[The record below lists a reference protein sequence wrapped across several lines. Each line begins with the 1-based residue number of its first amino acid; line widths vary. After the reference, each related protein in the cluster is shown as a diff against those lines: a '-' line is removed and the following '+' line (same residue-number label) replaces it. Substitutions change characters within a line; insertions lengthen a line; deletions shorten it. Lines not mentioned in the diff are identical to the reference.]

1 MNYIY
6 DVVLNFQDE
15 LIEFYEWSSED
26 TIDHI
31 KRIPIF
37 RVNHQNLNDLINKN
51 ITISNDFIQKIKN
64 KTKCYRKTN
73 DLKCSALFTDLNRV
87 VGIEFSTEGN
97 IIARSSLLLDEEET
111 IILECRFDLVEKIY
125 YKVDSIIE
133 KNFLTRKEKL
143 KRNYILK
150 ELDKVYET
158 NNIDKLNYLYKEIYN
173 DSSLSFESKYLK
185 LKKSIKEN
193 YESKYNILYDILK
206 LTGKKNNIVPKTDI
220 IC

>member
-37 RVNHQNLNDLINKN
+37 RVTSQNLNDLVNKN
-51 ITISNDFIQKIKN
+51 IKINNDFIQKIKN

-73 DLKCSALFTDLNRV
+73 DLKYSALFTDLNRV
-87 VGIEFSTEGN
+87 VGIEFTKEGN
-97 IIARSSLLLDEEET
+97 NICRSALLLDEEET
-111 IILECRFDLVEKIY
+111 IILECRFDLVEKLY
-125 YKVDSIIE
+125 YQVNSKVNI
-133 KNFLTRKEKL
+133 NFLTRQENK

-150 ELDKVYET
+150 ELEKVYET
-158 NNIDKLNYLYKEIYN
+158 NNIDKLNYLYKEFFN
-173 DSSLSFESKYLK
+173 DISLSFESKYLK
-185 LKKSIKEN
+185 LHKLIKDN
-193 YESKYNILYDILK
+193 YESKYNILYDIFK
-206 LTGKKNNIVPKTDI
+206 LSYSNK
-220 IC
+220 

>member
-26 TIDHI
+26 IIDHI

-37 RVNHQNLNDLINKN
+37 RINHQNLNDLINKN

-73 DLKCSALFTDLNRV
+73 DLKYSALFTDLNRV
-87 VGIEFSTEGN
+87 VGIEFSTE
-97 IIARSSLLLDEEET
+97 ET
-111 IILECRFDLVEKIY
+111 IILECRFDLVEKLY

-206 LTGKKNNIVPKTDI
+206 LTYIKNN
-220 IC
+220 

>member
-31 KRIPIF
+31 KRIPVF
-37 RVNHQNLNDLINKN
+37 RVTPQNLNDLVNKN
-51 ITISNDFIQKIKN
+51 IKMNNDFIQKIKN

-73 DLKCSALFTDLNRV
+73 DLKYSALFTDLNRV
-87 VGIEFSTEGN
+87 VGIEFTSDGN
-97 IIARSSLLLDEEET
+97 NICRSSLLLDEEET

-125 YKVDSIIE
+125 YQVNSIIN
-133 KNFLTRKEKL
+133 KNFLTRQESK

-150 ELDKVYET
+150 ELEKVYET
-158 NNIDKLNYLYKEIYN
+158 NNTTYYK
-173 DSSLSFESKYLK
+173 
-185 LKKSIKEN
+185 
-193 YESKYNILYDILK
+193 
-206 LTGKKNNIVPKTDI
+206 
-220 IC
+220 

>member
-6 DVVLNFQDE
+6 DVVLNFQDD

-37 RVNHQNLNDLINKN
+37 RISSQNLNDLINKN
-51 ITISNDFIQKIKN
+51 IVISNDFIQKIKN

-73 DLKCSALFTDLNRV
+73 DLKYSALFTDLNKV
-87 VGIEFSTEGN
+87 IGIEFSSEGS
-97 IIARSSLLLDEEET
+97 IISRSSLLLDEEET
-111 IILECRFDLVEKIY
+111 IILECRFDLIEKLY
-125 YKVDSIIE
+125 YKVTSTME
-133 KNFLTRKEKL
+133 KNYLTRKEKY

-173 DSSLSFESKYLK
+173 DSTLSFESKYLK

-206 LTGKKNNIVPKTDI
+206 LTYSKNN
-220 IC
+220 

>member
-37 RVNHQNLNDLINKN
+37 RVTSQNLNDLVNKN
-51 ITISNDFIQKIKN
+51 VKMNNDFIQKIKN

-73 DLKCSALFTDLNRV
+73 DLKYSALFTDLNRV
-87 VGIEFSTEGN
+87 VGIEFTSEGDN
-97 IIARSSLLLDEEET
+97 ICRSSLLLDEEET

-125 YKVDSIIE
+125 YQVNSIIN
-133 KNFLTRKEKL
+133 KNFLTRQESK

-150 ELDKVYET
+150 ELEKVYET
-158 NNIDKLNYLYKEIYN
+158 NNIDKLNYLYKEIFN
-173 DSSLSFESKYLK
+173 DTSLSFESKYLK
-185 LKKSIKEN
+185 LYKLIKDN
-193 YESKYNILYDILK
+193 YESKYNVLYDIFK
-206 LTGKKNNIVPKTDI
+206 LSYSNK
-220 IC
+220 

>member
-31 KRIPIF
+31 KRIPVF
-37 RVNHQNLNDLINKN
+37 RVTSQNLNDLVNKN
-51 ITISNDFIQKIKN
+51 IKMNNDFIQKIKN

-73 DLKCSALFTDLNRV
+73 DLKYSALFTDLNRV
-87 VGIEFSTEGN
+87 VGIEFTSEGN
-97 IIARSSLLLDEEET
+97 NICRSSLLLDEEET

-125 YKVDSIIE
+125 YQVNSIIN
-133 KNFLTRKEKL
+133 KNFLTRQESK

-150 ELDKVYET
+150 ELKKVYET
-158 NNIDKLNYLYKEIYN
+158 NNIDKLNYLYKELFN
-173 DSSLSFESKYLK
+173 DTSLSFESKYLK
-185 LKKSIKEN
+185 LYKLIKDN
-193 YESKYNILYDILK
+193 YESKYNVLYDIFK
-206 LTGKKNNIVPKTDI
+206 LSYSNK
-220 IC
+220 

>member
-6 DVVLNFQDE
+6 DVGLNFQDDF
-15 LIEFYEWSSED
+15 IDFYEWSSED

-37 RVNHQNLNDLINKN
+37 RINPQNLSDLINKN

-73 DLKCSALFTDLNRV
+73 DLKYSALFTDLNKV
-87 VGIEFSTEGN
+87 VGIEFSNEGN
-97 IIARSSLLLDEEET
+97 IISRSSLLLDEEET
-111 IILECRFDLVEKIY
+111 IILECRFDLIEKIY

-133 KNFLTRKEKL
+133 KQFLTRQEKK
-143 KRNYILK
+143 KRNYILR
-150 ELDKVYET
+150 ELEKVYET
-158 NNIDKLNYLYKEIYN
+158 NNIDKLNYLYKEIYS

-185 LKKSIKEN
+185 LKKSIGEK
-193 YESKYNILYDILK
+193 YESKFNILYDILK
-206 LTGKKNNIVPKTDI
+206 LTYQKNNMLPKTDI

>member
-6 DVVLNFQDE
+6 DIVLNFQDE

-37 RVNHQNLNDLINKN
+37 RVTSQNLNDLVNKN
-51 ITISNDFIQKIKN
+51 IKMNNDFIQKIKN

-73 DLKCSALFTDLNRV
+73 DLKYSALFTDLNRV
-87 VGIEFSTEGN
+87 VGIEFTSEGN
-97 IIARSSLLLDEEET
+97 NICRSSLLLDEEET

-125 YKVDSIIE
+125 YQVNSKVNI
-133 KNFLTRKEKL
+133 NFLTRQENK

-150 ELDKVYET
+150 ELEKVYET
-158 NNIDKLNYLYKEIYN
+158 NNIDKLNYLYKELFN
-173 DSSLSFESKYLK
+173 DTSLSFESKYLK
-185 LKKSIKEN
+185 LYKLIKDN
-193 YESKYNILYDILK
+193 YESKYNVLYDIFK
-206 LTGKKNNIVPKTDI
+206 LSYSNK
-220 IC
+220 

>member
-37 RVNHQNLNDLINKN
+37 RVTSQNLNDLVNKN
-51 ITISNDFIQKIKN
+51 IKMNNDFIQKIKN

-73 DLKCSALFTDLNRV
+73 DLKYSALFTDLNRV
-87 VGIEFSTEGN
+87 VGIEFTSDGN
-97 IIARSSLLLDEEET
+97 NICRSSLLLDEEET

-125 YKVDSIIE
+125 YQVNSIIN
-133 KNFLTRKEKL
+133 KNFLTRQENK

-150 ELDKVYET
+150 ELEKVYET
-158 NNIDKLNYLYKEIYN
+158 NNIDKLNYLYKEIFN
-173 DSSLSFESKYLK
+173 DTSLSFESKYLK
-185 LKKSIKEN
+185 LYKLIKDN
-193 YESKYNILYDILK
+193 YESKYNVLYDIFK
-206 LTGKKNNIVPKTDI
+206 LSYSNK
-220 IC
+220 

>member
-37 RVNHQNLNDLINKN
+37 RINHQNLNDLINKN

-73 DLKCSALFTDLNRV
+73 DLKYSALFTDLNKV
-87 VGIEFSTEGN
+87 VGIEFTSDGN
-97 IIARSSLLLDEEET
+97 NICRSSLLLDEEET

-125 YKVDSIIE
+125 YQVNSIIN
-133 KNFLTRKEKL
+133 KNFLTRQENK

-150 ELDKVYET
+150 ELEKVYET
-158 NNIDKLNYLYKEIYN
+158 NNIDKLNYLYKEIFN
-173 DSSLSFESKYLK
+173 DTSLSFESKYLK
-185 LKKSIKEN
+185 LYKLIKDN
-193 YESKYNILYDILK
+193 YESKYNVLYDIFK
-206 LTGKKNNIVPKTDI
+206 LSYSNK
-220 IC
+220 

>member
-31 KRIPIF
+31 KRIPVF
-37 RVNHQNLNDLINKN
+37 RVTSQNLNDLVNKN
-51 ITISNDFIQKIKN
+51 IKMNNDFIQKIKN

-73 DLKCSALFTDLNRV
+73 DLKYSALFTDLNRV
-87 VGIEFSTEGN
+87 VGIEFTSEGN
-97 IIARSSLLLDEEET
+97 NICRSSLLLDEEET

-125 YKVDSIIE
+125 YQVNSIIN
-133 KNFLTRKEKL
+133 KNFLTRQESK

-150 ELDKVYET
+150 ELKKVYET
-158 NNIDKLNYLYKEIYN
+158 NNIDKLNYLYKELFN
-173 DSSLSFESKYLK
+173 DTSLSFESKYLK
-185 LKKSIKEN
+185 LYKLIKDN
-193 YESKYNILYDILK
+193 YESKYEL
-206 LTGKKNNIVPKTDI
+206 VS
-220 IC
+220 

>member
-37 RVNHQNLNDLINKN
+37 RVTTQNLNDLVNKN
-51 ITISNDFIQKIKN
+51 IIISNDFIQKIKN

-73 DLKCSALFTDLNRV
+73 DLKYSALFTDLNRV
-87 VGIEFSTEGN
+87 VGIEFTKEGN
-97 IIARSSLLLDEEET
+97 NICRSSLLLDEEET
-111 IILECRFDLVEKIY
+111 IILECRFDLIEKIY
-125 YKVDSIIE
+125 YKTISTLN
-133 KNFLTRKEKL
+133 KNFLTRQENK

-150 ELDKVYET
+150 ELEKVYQAK
-158 NNIDKLNYLYKEIYN
+158 NIDKLNYLYKEIYN

-185 LKKSIKEN
+185 LQKSIQEN
-193 YESKYNILYDILK
+193 YESKYNVLYDILK
-206 LTGKKNNIVPKTDI
+206 LTYNKK
-220 IC
+220 

>member
-37 RVNHQNLNDLINKN
+37 RVTSQNLNDLVNKN
-51 ITISNDFIQKIKN
+51 IKINNDFIQKIKN

-73 DLKCSALFTDLNRV
+73 DLKYSALFTDLNRV
-87 VGIEFSTEGN
+87 VGIEFTSEGN
-97 IIARSSLLLDEEET
+97 NICRSSLLLDEEET
-111 IILECRFDLVEKIY
+111 IILECRFDLVEKLY
-125 YKVDSIIE
+125 YQVNSKVNI
-133 KNFLTRKEKL
+133 NFLTRQENK

-150 ELDKVYET
+150 ELEKVYET
-158 NNIDKLNYLYKEIYN
+158 NNIDKLNYLYKEFFN
-173 DSSLSFESKYLK
+173 DISLSFESKYLK
-185 LKKSIKEN
+185 LHKLIKDN
-193 YESKYNILYDILK
+193 YESKYNILYDIFK
-206 LTGKKNNIVPKTDI
+206 LSYSNK
-220 IC
+220 

>member
-37 RVNHQNLNDLINKN
+37 RVTSQNLNDLVNKN
-51 ITISNDFIQKIKN
+51 IKINNDFIQKIKN

-73 DLKCSALFTDLNRV
+73 DLKYSALFTDLNRV
-87 VGIEFSTEGN
+87 VGIEFTSEGN
-97 IIARSSLLLDEEET
+97 NICRSSLLLDEEET

-125 YKVDSIIE
+125 YQVNSKVNI
-133 KNFLTRKEKL
+133 NFLTRQENK

-150 ELDKVYET
+150 ELEKVYET
-158 NNIDKLNYLYKEIYN
+158 NNIDKLNYLYKEFFN
-173 DSSLSFESKYLK
+173 DISLSFESKYLK
-185 LKKSIKEN
+185 LHKLIKDN
-193 YESKYNILYDILK
+193 YESKYNILYDIFK
-206 LTGKKNNIVPKTDI
+206 LSYSNK
-220 IC
+220 

>member
-37 RVNHQNLNDLINKN
+37 RVTSQNLNDLVNKN
-51 ITISNDFIQKIKN
+51 IKINNDFIQKIKN

-73 DLKCSALFTDLNRV
+73 DLKYSALFTDLNRV
-87 VGIEFSTEGN
+87 VGIEFTSEGN
-97 IIARSSLLLDEEET
+97 NICRSSLLLDEEET
-111 IILECRFDLVEKIY
+111 IILECRFDLVEKLY
-125 YKVDSIIE
+125 YQVNSKVNI
-133 KNFLTRKEKL
+133 NFLTRQENK

-150 ELDKVYET
+150 ELEIVYET
-158 NNIDKLNYLYKEIYN
+158 NNIDKLNYLYKEFFN
-173 DSSLSFESKYLK
+173 DISLSFESKYLK
-185 LKKSIKEN
+185 LHKLIKDN
-193 YESKYNILYDILK
+193 YESKYNILYDIFK
-206 LTGKKNNIVPKTDI
+206 LSYSNK
-220 IC
+220 